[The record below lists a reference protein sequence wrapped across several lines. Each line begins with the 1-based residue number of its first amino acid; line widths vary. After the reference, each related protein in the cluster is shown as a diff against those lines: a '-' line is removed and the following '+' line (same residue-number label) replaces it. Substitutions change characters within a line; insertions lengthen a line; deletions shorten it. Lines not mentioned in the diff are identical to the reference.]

1 MIIEVISE
9 VRWLTTRNGRLCR
22 QSSLQHDLYM
32 LVQSWTSA
40 HCRVLLVHYSPRR
53 SSFNTRWRK
62 RSTTE
67 KERDQKMAQW
77 WGEIAASS
85 AASGINPAGSPSQPQ
100 DPSFTKLCSLELSAV
115 MKETGTVQTAVEGTK
130 PCRASRYQGLCH
142 GASLGSFRLVGIWA
156 EINYLW

>member
-1 MIIEVISE
+1 MIIEIISE

-62 RSTTE
+62 RSTSARKRNVT
-67 KERDQKMAQW
+67 RRWPSGGVRSLQVQQPVVSTQLGALHNLRTQ
-77 WGEIAASS
+77 ASPNC
-85 AASGINPAGSPSQPQ
+85 A
-100 DPSFTKLCSLELSAV
+100 LWV
-115 MKETGTVQTAVEGTK
+115 MKEPEPFRQQLREQNPVEHPGIK
-130 PCRASRYQGLCH
+130 VYAMVL
-142 GASLGSFRLVGIWA
+142 RLVASDWLEFELKLI
-156 EINYLW
+156 ICDN